1 MFKVVAAP
9 SASLKVCLTDW
20 CIYYDFTSVPPS
32 MFFHPRFDV
41 YNTLNR
47 VTGSKFRMVRPFV
60 CEACVKIARPTF
72 QQSGNPLVELQLQTG
87 WYKQFLQHEG
97 PLRSFELQFS
107 LGMRM
112 HCNSITVVLF
122 LNYSSFSWEYH
133 CFIHNSIWFFIHSYW
148 WLVSYIHCWISV
160 SGYSSNL
167 WLHLSFYRW
176 ILYSLVNPRV
186 LCHHSDDLYWRRPQ
200 FY

>member
-1 MFKVVAAP
+1 MYITR
-9 SASLKVCLTDW
+9 S
-20 CIYYDFTSVPPS
+20 
-32 MFFHPRFDV
+32 
-41 YNTLNR
+41 
-47 VTGSKFRMVRPFV
+47 TGSLEASSEWLGHLCVRHVSKLLDLHFSSQEILSLNFSFKQV
-60 CEACVKIARPTF
+60 GIM
-72 QQSGNPLVELQLQTG
+72 
-87 WYKQFLQHEG
+87 QFLQHEG